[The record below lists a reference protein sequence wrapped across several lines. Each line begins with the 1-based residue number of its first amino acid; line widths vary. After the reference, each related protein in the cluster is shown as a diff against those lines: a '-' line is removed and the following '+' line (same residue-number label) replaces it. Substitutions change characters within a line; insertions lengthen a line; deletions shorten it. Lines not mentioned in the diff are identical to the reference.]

1 MILADTSVWMDY
13 LRGEASWQAAR
24 LDALLGEEE
33 LLLGDIILLEILQG
47 FTTEAE
53 ARRVEALLEP
63 VDTIEI
69 GGRALAVEAARLYR
83 ALRRKG
89 ITVRSTIDTLIA
101 ARCLADGL
109 TLLHGDRDFVPFERE
124 FGRAVVRQPTH

>member
-1 MILADTSVWMDY
+1 MILADTSVWIDY
-13 LRGEASWQAAR
+13 LRNRPSWQAAR
-24 LDALLGEEE
+24 LDALLEEEE

-47 FTTEAE
+47 FASEAE

-63 VDTIEI
+63 VQTLEI
-69 GGRALAVEAARLYR
+69 GGRELAGEAARLYR

-124 FGRAVVRQPTH
+124 FGLSVVRQPTH